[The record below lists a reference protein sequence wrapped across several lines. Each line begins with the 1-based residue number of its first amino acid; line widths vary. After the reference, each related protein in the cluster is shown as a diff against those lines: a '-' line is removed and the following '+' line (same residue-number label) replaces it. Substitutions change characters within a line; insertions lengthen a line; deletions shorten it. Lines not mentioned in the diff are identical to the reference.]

1 MGITVREEVKP
12 AKRFGKSAA
21 LAALDARAARIAAE
35 QKFDL
40 SNGTSQLRP
49 HGAAR
54 DEITD
59 ELINRAV
66 EYGRMRAFEQ
76 FAEAIEEGFRFEP
89 NEESV

>member
-1 MGITVREEVKP
+1 MTVREEAKP
-12 AKRFGKSAA
+12 TKRFGKSAA

-35 QKFDL
+35 QKFDR

-49 HGAAR
+49 PGAR

-59 ELINRAV
+59 EIINRAV

-89 NEESV
+89 NQEST